1 MGCNKYDISKI
12 VEKAD
17 KNKTMSKSKKDIM
30 NRVVFERMNNLS
42 AYNSAKVNSSF
53 KSSGA
58 FTVVKFIPPMTK
70 ESSLAKY
77 KLLYKDQLRLK
88 LSPIK
93 NYADMDRIRDAI
105 YKNDDELYS
114 AKRDYEKVADPL
126 TFEDELLKVRLD
138 IRNEVLNE
146 TNVQNEVS
154 DLLEKIMD
162 KTPEEQVKIIKKEFP
177 EMSEEIIKDLLDIGE

>member
-1 MGCNKYDISKI
+1 MGCNKCDISKK
-12 VEKAD
+12 VDKAA
-17 KNKTMSKSKKDIM
+17 KNKTMPKSKKDVMSRRI
-30 NRVVFERMNNLS
+30 FERMSNLS
-42 AYNSAKVNSSF
+42 AYNSAKVDNSF
-53 KSSGA
+53 KSNGA

-77 KLLYKDQLRLK
+77 RLLYKDQLRLK

-93 NYADMDRIRDAI
+93 NYADIDRIRDEI

-126 TFEDELLKVRLD
+126 TYEDELLKVRLD

-162 KTPEEQVKIIKKEFP
+162 KTPEEQIKIIKKEFP
-177 EMSEEIIKDLLDIGE
+177 EMSEEVIKDLLDIGE